1 MKDKRKRIALF
12 GGSFD
17 PPHAA
22 HIDIIFKLADKFD
35 KVIVLPAHIS
45 PFKPKAK
52 TAKAD
57 DRVAMLESVGFP
69 ENVKISHFEL
79 KREGVSYTYLTAAHY
94 AQKFPDAK
102 LYFVIGSDGLAG
114 LEDWK
119 NADVLAATVRFY
131 VIGRE
136 GFAVDDARVA
146 ELEAKGFRIKV
157 SKLTCADVSSSAVKV
172 ALAFGKTDGLD
183 APVVDYIRAHDLY
196 GEYKKITDRYGEF
209 NMKPERIEHTFG
221 ATVTGIKLAKLNGVK
236 VDDAVRAL
244 LLHDIGKY
252 ATDEMLSRY
261 GIEVPEEVKALPP
274 SVQHAPIGALIAEK
288 AFKIRKKSILD
299 AISYHTTGK
308 PKMSKLAR
316 VVFMAD
322 FIEPGRTFSHVDEL
336 RAVTFR
342 KLDLGVEAGLKR
354 AIAHVTDDGGVL
366 CPMTVEAY
374 EYYALRNN
382 PALRKQR
389 KQKAASAKEEKKN
402 VTAEKTETKKA
413 PKKTA
418 AEIEKRP
425 AKTTKVKT
433 VEKKKPFA
441 PPENIETP
449 EQLAKSIAYFLSE
462 KKGRDVRILDIRS
475 RSVLA
480 DYFVVGGAGSSTQVK
495 ALSEYVDEKLSKGY
509 KIEPLHRDRDAK
521 WIAVDYGSVIM
532 HVLTDEMRVFY
543 QLERLWSDGSNEL
556 PL

>member
-1 MKDKRKRIALF
+1 
-12 GGSFD
+12 
-17 PPHAA
+17 
-22 HIDIIFKLADKFD
+22 
-35 KVIVLPAHIS
+35 
-45 PFKPKAK
+45 
-52 TAKAD
+52 
-57 DRVAMLESVGFP
+57 
-69 ENVKISHFEL
+69 
-79 KREGVSYTYLTAAHY
+79 
-94 AQKFPDAK
+94 
-102 LYFVIGSDGLAG
+102 
-114 LEDWK
+114 
-119 NADVLAATVRFY
+119 
-131 VIGRE
+131 
-136 GFAVDDARVA
+136 
-146 ELEAKGFRIKV
+146 
-157 SKLTCADVSSSAVKV
+157 
-172 ALAFGKTDGLD
+172 
-183 APVVDYIRAHDLY
+183 
-196 GEYKKITDRYGEF
+196 
-209 NMKPERIEHTFG
+209 MKPERIEHTFG

-366 CPMTVEAY
+366 CPLTVEAY

-418 AEIEKRP
+418 AETEKRP
-425 AKTTKVKT
+425 AETTKVKT

-532 HVLTDEMRVFY
+532 HVLTDEMRAFY